1 MVRDALEG
9 TRAHPTY
16 TKQYPMTFFPHLAKW
31 KTRNLFSTR
40 HGLRRCKA
48 VTRLHPA
55 FANHKALCPTKQVL
69 IYDYNRFDLI
79 TPYMLIRCEKY
90 DHRKTEDKN
99 NDFKLCIRIRSK
111 LPYDSNSFSWLIKWV
126 DETIAALT
134 SKWWWLKFLSI
145 IRTMLKGCFWFR
157 QGLGFEEGRNPKL
170 FEVHVCGYWMVITTK
185 NDTTINANFLF
196 YIGV

>member
-1 MVRDALEG
+1 MIGWLEMPWRVHGHTPLTLNNIQWLSFHILLSGRHEICLVHGMVLED
-9 TRAHPTY
+9 
-16 TKQYPMTFFPHLAKW
+16 
-31 KTRNLFSTR
+31 
-40 HGLRRCKA
+40 KA

-69 IYDYNRFDLI
+69 IYDCNRFDLI
-79 TPYMLIRCEKY
+79 TPYMLIRCEKH

-126 DETIAALT
+126 YETIAALT

-170 FEVHVCGYWMVITTK
+170 FEVHV
-185 NDTTINANFLF
+185 DTGWFLQQKKWHNC
-196 YIGV
+196 